1 MQNFRNY
8 YQILEISRDS
18 TVEEI
23 KKSYRRLARQFH
35 PDVNP
40 GNKDAEEKFKDIN
53 EAYDILSDAEKRAQY
68 DKFISYWRPK
78 GFAAKMGM
86 KMPDFKNWDARKSR
100 SSNGRRPPQEK
111 DDLDVS
117 EFADFNRF
125 VDQLLGRRKEVRTVS
140 YPPPSAPAAT
150 PNSYGPSGTRKRTY
164 AAPPREEIRDIEA
177 RLTVPLE
184 RAYEGGAERI
194 RLEDG
199 RSIEVNMPAAMISGQ
214 KIRLR
219 NQGIS
224 GGDLFL
230 KITVAEHP
238 FFKLQRY
245 DIFCE
250 LPITPSEAVLG
261 GDVEVPTLD
270 GWVKMKLPPGVVS
283 GKVLRLANKGYPD
296 GRGERGDQLVEI
308 QVMFPQS
315 LTDEERELYE
325 KLRQVEKFKPRRD
338 LPV

>member
-8 YQILEISRDS
+8 YQILEISKDA
-18 TVEEI
+18 TMEEI
-23 KKSYRRLARQFH
+23 KKSYRRLARQLH

-40 GNKDAEEKFKDIN
+40 GNKDAEEQFKDIN
-53 EAYDILSDAEKRAQY
+53 EAYDILSDLEKRSQY
-68 DKFISYWRPK
+68 DKFIRYWKPK
-78 GFAAKMGM
+78 GIAAKVGM
-86 KMPDFKNWDARKSR
+86 KIPDFKNWDNRNNRK
-100 SSNGRRPPQEK
+100 NNARRPPREE

-140 YPPPSAPAAT
+140 SSTPPGPAE
-150 PNSYGPSGTRKRTY
+150 PNPYRPSGTRKKTY
-164 AAPPREEIRDIEA
+164 TAPPREQKRDIEA

-199 RSIEVNMPAAMISGQ
+199 RSIEVNMPAGMVSGQ
-214 KIRLR
+214 RIRLK
-219 NQGIS
+219 NQGIA

-230 KITVAEHP
+230 KITVAEHS
-238 FFKLQRY
+238 FYKLQRN
-245 DIFCE
+245 DIFCQ
-250 LPITPSEAVLG
+250 LPVTPTEAVLG

-270 GWVKMKLPPGVVS
+270 GWVKMKLPPGVLS

-308 QVMFPQS
+308 QVMFPTS
-315 LTDEERELYE
+315 LTDEEKELYE
-325 KLRQVEKFKPRRD
+325 KLRQIEKFKPRRD

>member
-8 YQILEISRDS
+8 YQILEISKDA
-18 TVEEI
+18 TMEEI
-23 KKSYRRLARQFH
+23 KKSYRSLARQFH

-53 EAYDILSDAEKRAQY
+53 EAYDILSDLEKRSQY
-68 DKFISYWRPK
+68 DKFIRYWKPK
-78 GFAAKMGM
+78 GIAAKVGM
-86 KMPDFKNWDARKSR
+86 KIPDFKNWDNRNNRKN
-100 SSNGRRPPQEK
+100 NGRRTPREE

-140 YPPPSAPAAT
+140 SSAPPAPAE
-150 PNSYGPSGTRKRTY
+150 PNLYRPSGTRKKTY
-164 AAPPREEIRDIEA
+164 TAPPREQKRDIEA

-184 RAYEGGAERI
+184 RAYGGGAERI

-199 RSIEVNMPAAMISGQ
+199 RSIEVNMPAGMISGQ
-214 KIRLR
+214 RIRLR
-219 NQGIS
+219 NQGIA

-230 KITVAEHP
+230 KITVAEHR
-238 FFKLQRY
+238 FYKLQRN

-250 LPITPSEAVLG
+250 LPVTPTEAVLG
-261 GDVEVPTLD
+261 GDVDVPTLD

-296 GRGERGDQLVEI
+296 GRGERGDQLVAIE
-308 QVMFPQS
+308 VVFPTS
-315 LTDEERELYE
+315 LTDEEKELYD
-325 KLRQVEKFKPRRD
+325 KLRQIEKFKPRRD

>member
-8 YQILEISRDS
+8 YQMLEVSKDA
-18 TVEEI
+18 TVDEI

-40 GNKDAEEKFKDIN
+40 GNKEAEEKFKDIN
-53 EAYDILSDAEKRAQY
+53 EAYDILSDLEKRSQY
-68 DKFISYWRPK
+68 DKFIRYWKPK
-78 GFAAKMGM
+78 GLAAKMGV
-86 KMPDFKNWDARKSR
+86 KMPDFKNWDNR
-100 SSNGRRPPQEK
+100 NNNTRRPPQQE

-125 VDQLLGRRKEVRTVS
+125 VDQLLGRRKEVRTIA
-140 YPPPSAPAAT
+140 YPPPSATAAT
-150 PNSYGPSGTRKRTY
+150 PNSYGPAGTRKRIST
-164 AAPPREEIRDIEA
+164 APPREQKRDIEA

-184 RAYEGGAERI
+184 RAYEGGPERI

-219 NQGIS
+219 NQGIA

-238 FFKLQRY
+238 FYKLQRY

-250 LPITPSEAVLG
+250 LPVTPSEAVLG

-308 QVMFPQS
+308 QVIFPKN
-315 LTDEERELYE
+315 LTDEEKELYE
-325 KLRQVEKFKPRRD
+325 KLREVEKFKPRRD

>member
-8 YQILEISRDS
+8 YQILEISKDA
-18 TVEEI
+18 TMEEI
-23 KKSYRRLARQFH
+23 KKSYRSLARQFH

-53 EAYDILSDAEKRAQY
+53 EAYDILSDLEKRSQY
-68 DKFISYWRPK
+68 DKFIRYWKPK
-78 GFAAKMGM
+78 GIAAKVGM
-86 KMPDFKNWDARKSR
+86 KIPDFKNWDNRNNRKN
-100 SSNGRRPPQEK
+100 NGRRPPREQ

-140 YPPPSAPAAT
+140 SSAPAGPAE
-150 PNSYGPSGTRKRTY
+150 PNPYRPSGTRKKTY
-164 AAPPREEIRDIEA
+164 AAPPREQKRDIEA

-199 RSIEVNMPAAMISGQ
+199 RSIEVNMPAGMVSGQ
-214 KIRLR
+214 RIRLR
-219 NQGIS
+219 NQGIA

-238 FFKLQRY
+238 FYKLQRN

-250 LPITPSEAVLG
+250 LPVTPTEAVLG

-308 QVMFPQS
+308 QVVFPKTV
-315 LTDEERELYE
+315 TDEEKELYE
-325 KLRQVEKFKPRRD
+325 KLRQIEKFKPRRD

>member
-8 YQILEISRDS
+8 YQILEISKDA
-18 TVEEI
+18 TMEEI
-23 KKSYRRLARQFH
+23 KQSYRRLARQLH

-40 GNKDAEEKFKDIN
+40 GNKDAEEQFKDIN
-53 EAYDILSDAEKRAQY
+53 EAYDILSDLEKRSQY
-68 DKFISYWRPK
+68 DKFIRYWKPK
-78 GFAAKMGM
+78 GIAAKVGM
-86 KMPDFKNWDARKSR
+86 KIPDFKNWDNRNNRK
-100 SSNGRRPPQEK
+100 NNPRRTPREE

-140 YPPPSAPAAT
+140 SSAPPGPAE
-150 PNSYGPSGTRKRTY
+150 PNPYRPSGTRKKTY
-164 AAPPREEIRDIEA
+164 TAPPREQKRDIEA

-199 RSIEVNMPAAMISGQ
+199 RSIEVNMPAGMVSGQ
-214 KIRLR
+214 RIRLR
-219 NQGIS
+219 NQGIA

-238 FFKLQRY
+238 FYKLQRN

-250 LPITPSEAVLG
+250 LPVTPTEAVLG

-308 QVMFPQS
+308 EVVFPAS
-315 LTDEERELYE
+315 LTDEEKELYD
-325 KLRQVEKFKPRRD
+325 KLRQIEKFKPRRD

>member
-8 YQILEISRDS
+8 YQILEISKDA

-23 KKSYRRLARQFH
+23 KKSYRSLARKLH

-40 GNKDAEEKFKDIN
+40 GNKEAEEKFKDIN

-68 DKFISYWRPK
+68 DKFIRYWKPK
-78 GFAAKMGM
+78 GFAAKVGM
-86 KMPDFKNWDARKSR
+86 KIPDFKNWDTRNNRTNNSR
-100 SSNGRRPPQEK
+100 RSPQEEEN
-111 DDLDVS
+111 LDVS

-125 VDQLLGRRKEVRTVS
+125 VDQLLGRRKEFRTVS
-140 YPPPSAPAAT
+140 YPSADSPAAN
-150 PNSYGPSGTRKRTY
+150 PNSYPPPGTRKKTY
-164 AAPPREEIRDIEA
+164 TVPPQEEKRDIEA

-194 RLEDG
+194 RIEDG

-214 KIRLR
+214 KVRLR
-219 NQGIS
+219 NQGIG

-250 LPITPSEAVLG
+250 LPITPSEAVVG

-308 QVMFPQS
+308 KVMFPQS

-325 KLRQVEKFKPRRD
+325 KLREVEKFKPRRD